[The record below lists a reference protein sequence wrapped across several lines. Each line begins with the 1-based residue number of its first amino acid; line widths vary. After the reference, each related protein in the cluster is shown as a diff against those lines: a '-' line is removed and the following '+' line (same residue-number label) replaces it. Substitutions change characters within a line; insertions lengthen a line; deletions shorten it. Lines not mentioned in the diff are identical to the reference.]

1 MCCKS
6 WLLSQMALLQSCSE
20 PCLLTKASRNLPV
33 EPVTA
38 HMGEAPREELDVRRI
53 FCILLQVWFN
63 QEIVMPMSA
72 SMLEASGHSWHDS
85 RGAVLGF
92 ENVPLARLQVGL
104 ALEMVS
110 STPDGALTD
119 SLLNLQWSPSSLPF
133 LNPIHL
139 HARSSAAT
147 SASSASRPRPGLLV
161 SITREPGHEALDGL
175 GGGVSHGLEIRVH
188 GVPHGRPLP
197 DLVEGG
203 LVAVCPESS
212 VGTDTRDLRI
222 PVATYLY
229 DQRIEL
235 SAFLDEH
242 FITAASNARCF
253 LSPLSGASRTPQWGQ
268 FLLRCLSSTTS
279 LKAVTI
285 LLFECRGARADPD
298 SPLSGN
304 LLGFASLD
312 ASSLIG
318 SEPMSRSFLLDLR
331 LLEAPGASTSLEI
344 EARVWPRG
352 GGGTAEGPHGKSA
365 PAPASALAP
374 SAALAQEVQDFRLN
388 HELSVQLS
396 KEFNMRAAALKRA
409 GEEIVTL
416 RRQVQLLKNENR
428 SLRAQVEDEEKLAHE
443 VQQRPPPEGLEK
455 LSAAELAGKLQ
466 RTLEKYREEKAKAS
480 ELTRR
485 MEEALKEVNRARG
498 LERSLEELQQVHLE
512 QNRELQRLQDEGRKL
527 DTYRQTAK
535 TQEKVI
541 SKLEKILESSLQ
553 EVQKAQKVQVD
564 IERLKTENLKLRE
577 RCSSLL
583 TRKKEVGDDEAQ
595 ELRQR
600 LAEKD
605 AEITRLQK
613 VAASLKMNN
622 VEVGEETVLP
632 SSSPGTAA
640 LSAEEQ
646 EQLAHLE
653 AKRFE
658 WEQRCAA
665 AEQRLQVLQQ
675 QLTESSKRYGAEISS
690 LEVEIAK
697 KDARIKEFEFLQ
709 RQTACTVRAI
719 RPEHLSALQGTPP
732 NDAEIPRSSGSEV
745 SASVEDVVQEA
756 SEISKLSTAER
767 FPQKGARAKLVGLKA
782 KSMNGKV
789 VKITSYENSTQRY
802 IVKLP
807 DGSMRKVEASKL
819 QSTDEAP
826 RPRLSV
832 CNAYK
837 LHEPL
842 KVVLNSETGTSK
854 VLAMLDFASCED
866 FEELPFDKGSIS
878 LLLSSMQVA
887 NVPFDLSVL
896 GPGRGTELTVAPSE
910 STAGRKSKAKVLQ
923 NIVELDDGGAY
934 YLHLVNAHVGSRSVQ
949 LSVQRGPVAKVL
961 PMDKSYRLERVEDMS
976 LTLMDGERRLRLAFN
991 PQKSRTYCAI
1001 VTGGSDGENQDA
1013 QRVGLVL
1020 HKLGEWTSAEQLDK
1034 EAV

>member
-1 MCCKS
+1 MADADGEGGTDDGGPSSEEQLRKEKEALVLQLADSEKAMAELRKENEALSKGGSAASRSWVLDIAVGECEFASAFAYFLEVQLQGHAEKRRTETSPPSERPVFANSSLLLTVGADFAEENLQVSAFLNVVDPSASEPAPAAKLLGTGVLPLQELKVTEHATTSKRLARKVNFVRAPEGGEGKPLVVGVVNIVMQVKALSSAPAPAAASRLDAAHTVASAVAPSLDKS
-6 WLLSQMALLQSCSE
+6 LWQTRPFESRLHILVHRADALPVPEASAKAVVRVAARLLQPGGHVLQE
-20 PCLLTKASRNLPV
+20 LASRNLPV

-38 HMGEAPREELDVRRI
+38 HMGE
-53 FCILLQVWFN
+53 VWFN
-63 QEIVMPMSA
+63 QEIVMSMSA
-72 SMLEASGHSWHDS
+72 SMLEASG
-85 RGAVLGF
+85 
-92 ENVPLARLQVGL
+92 LQVGL

-110 STPDGALTD
+110 STPDGAVTD
-119 SLLNLQWSPSSLPF
+119 SLLNLQWLPSSLPF

-268 FLLRCLSSTTS
+268 FLLRCLSSATS

-365 PAPASALAP
+365 PAPAPALAP

-485 MEEALKEVNRARG
+485 MEEALKEVNRARA

-622 VEVGEETVLP
+622 VEAGEETVVPL
-632 SSSPGTAA
+632 SSPGTAA

-697 KDARIKEFEFLQ
+697 KDARIKELEFLQ
-709 RQTACTVRAI
+709 RQTA
-719 RPEHLSALQGTPP
+719 
-732 NDAEIPRSSGSEV
+732 
-745 SASVEDVVQEA
+745 
-756 SEISKLSTAER
+756 
-767 FPQKGARAKLVGLKA
+767 
-782 KSMNGKV
+782 
-789 VKITSYENSTQRY
+789 
-802 IVKLP
+802 
-807 DGSMRKVEASKL
+807 
-819 QSTDEAP
+819 
-826 RPRLSV
+826 
-832 CNAYK
+832 
-837 LHEPL
+837 
-842 KVVLNSETGTSK
+842 
-854 VLAMLDFASCED
+854 
-866 FEELPFDKGSIS
+866 
-878 LLLSSMQVA
+878 
-887 NVPFDLSVL
+887 
-896 GPGRGTELTVAPSE
+896 
-910 STAGRKSKAKVLQ
+910 
-923 NIVELDDGGAY
+923 
-934 YLHLVNAHVGSRSVQ
+934 
-949 LSVQRGPVAKVL
+949 
-961 PMDKSYRLERVEDMS
+961 
-976 LTLMDGERRLRLAFN
+976 
-991 PQKSRTYCAI
+991 
-1001 VTGGSDGENQDA
+1001 
-1013 QRVGLVL
+1013 
-1020 HKLGEWTSAEQLDK
+1020 
-1034 EAV
+1034 

>member
-1 MCCKS
+1 MAELRKENEALSKGGSTASRSWVLDIAVGECEFASAFAYFLEVQLQGHAEKRRTETSPPSERPVFANSSLLLTVGADFAEENLQVSAFLNMVDHSASEPAPAAKLLGTGVLPLQELKITEHATTSKRLARKVNFVRAPEGGEGKPLVVGVVNIVMQVKALSSAPEPAAATGLDKAHTVASAVAPSLDKS
-6 WLLSQMALLQSCSE
+6 LWQTRLFESRLHILVHRADALPVPDASAKAVVRVAARLLQPGGHVLQE
-20 PCLLTKASRNLPV
+20 LASRNLPV
-33 EPVTA
+33 EPATA
-38 HMGEAPREELDVRRI
+38 HTGE
-53 FCILLQVWFN
+53 VWFN
-63 QEIVMPMSA
+63 QEIVMPMSV
-72 SMLEASGHSWHDS
+72 SMLEAPG
-85 RGAVLGF
+85 
-92 ENVPLARLQVGL
+92 LQVGL

-110 STPDGALTD
+110 STPDGAVTD
-119 SLLNLQWSPSSLPF
+119 SLLNLQWSPSSLPL

-139 HARSSAAT
+139 HARSSAT
-147 SASSASRPRPGLLV
+147 ASTASKPRPGLLV
-161 SITREPGHEALDGL
+161 SMTREPGHEALDGL

-197 DLVEGG
+197 DLVEGA

-242 FITAASNARCF
+242 FITSASNLRCF

-268 FLLRCLSSTTS
+268 FLLRCLSSATA

-352 GGGTAEGPHGKSA
+352 GGGTADGAHGKPVAATTA
-365 PAPASALAP
+365 PTLAP

-428 SLRAQVEDEEKLAHE
+428 SLRAQVEDEEKLAQE

-613 VAASLKMNN
+613 VAASLKMND

-697 KDARIKEFEFLQ
+697 KDARIKELEYLQ
-709 RQTACTVRAI
+709 RQTA
-719 RPEHLSALQGTPP
+719 
-732 NDAEIPRSSGSEV
+732 
-745 SASVEDVVQEA
+745 
-756 SEISKLSTAER
+756 
-767 FPQKGARAKLVGLKA
+767 
-782 KSMNGKV
+782 
-789 VKITSYENSTQRY
+789 
-802 IVKLP
+802 
-807 DGSMRKVEASKL
+807 
-819 QSTDEAP
+819 
-826 RPRLSV
+826 
-832 CNAYK
+832 
-837 LHEPL
+837 
-842 KVVLNSETGTSK
+842 
-854 VLAMLDFASCED
+854 
-866 FEELPFDKGSIS
+866 
-878 LLLSSMQVA
+878 
-887 NVPFDLSVL
+887 
-896 GPGRGTELTVAPSE
+896 
-910 STAGRKSKAKVLQ
+910 
-923 NIVELDDGGAY
+923 
-934 YLHLVNAHVGSRSVQ
+934 
-949 LSVQRGPVAKVL
+949 
-961 PMDKSYRLERVEDMS
+961 
-976 LTLMDGERRLRLAFN
+976 
-991 PQKSRTYCAI
+991 
-1001 VTGGSDGENQDA
+1001 
-1013 QRVGLVL
+1013 
-1020 HKLGEWTSAEQLDK
+1020 
-1034 EAV
+1034 

>member
-1 MCCKS
+1 MVAGLDWSAALQSRARRRRYVGDDTVTEHATTSKRLARKVNFVRAPEGGEGKPLVVGVVNIVMQVKALSSAPAPVAATGLDAAHTVASAVAPSLDKS
-6 WLLSQMALLQSCSE
+6 LWQTRPFESRLHILVHRADALPVPDASAKAVVRVAARLLQPGGHVLQE
-20 PCLLTKASRNLPV
+20 LASRNLPV
-33 EPVTA
+33 EPATA
-38 HMGEAPREELDVRRI
+38 HAGE
-53 FCILLQVWFN
+53 VWFN
-63 QEIVMPMSA
+63 QEIVMSMSA
-72 SMLEASGHSWHDS
+72 SMLETSG
-85 RGAVLGF
+85 
-92 ENVPLARLQVGL
+92 LQVGL

-110 STPDGALTD
+110 STPDGAVTD

-139 HARSSAAT
+139 HARSST
-147 SASSASRPRPGLLV
+147 ASSASRPRPGLLV
-161 SITREPGHEALDGL
+161 SMMREPGHEALDGL

-197 DLVEGG
+197 DLVEGA

-212 VGTDTRDLRI
+212 VGTDTRDLHI

-242 FITAASNARCF
+242 FVTAASKLRCF
-253 LSPLSGASRTPQWGQ
+253 PSPLSGASRTPQWGQ
-268 FLLRCLSSTTS
+268 FLLRCLSSATS

-318 SEPMSRSFLLDLR
+318 SEPVSRSFLLDLR

-352 GGGTAEGPHGKSA
+352 GGGAEGLHGKPVAATSA
-365 PAPASALAP
+365 PALAP

-428 SLRAQVEDEEKLAHE
+428 SLRAQVEDEEKLAQE

-480 ELTRR
+480 ELSRR

-613 VAASLKMNN
+613 VAASLKMTN

-653 AKRFE
+653 AKRF
-658 WEQRCAA
+658 
-665 AEQRLQVLQQ
+665 
-675 QLTESSKRYGAEISS
+675 
-690 LEVEIAK
+690 
-697 KDARIKEFEFLQ
+697 
-709 RQTACTVRAI
+709 
-719 RPEHLSALQGTPP
+719 
-732 NDAEIPRSSGSEV
+732 
-745 SASVEDVVQEA
+745 
-756 SEISKLSTAER
+756 
-767 FPQKGARAKLVGLKA
+767 
-782 KSMNGKV
+782 
-789 VKITSYENSTQRY
+789 
-802 IVKLP
+802 
-807 DGSMRKVEASKL
+807 
-819 QSTDEAP
+819 
-826 RPRLSV
+826 
-832 CNAYK
+832 
-837 LHEPL
+837 
-842 KVVLNSETGTSK
+842 
-854 VLAMLDFASCED
+854 
-866 FEELPFDKGSIS
+866 
-878 LLLSSMQVA
+878 
-887 NVPFDLSVL
+887 
-896 GPGRGTELTVAPSE
+896 
-910 STAGRKSKAKVLQ
+910 
-923 NIVELDDGGAY
+923 
-934 YLHLVNAHVGSRSVQ
+934 
-949 LSVQRGPVAKVL
+949 
-961 PMDKSYRLERVEDMS
+961 
-976 LTLMDGERRLRLAFN
+976 
-991 PQKSRTYCAI
+991 
-1001 VTGGSDGENQDA
+1001 
-1013 QRVGLVL
+1013 
-1020 HKLGEWTSAEQLDK
+1020 
-1034 EAV
+1034 